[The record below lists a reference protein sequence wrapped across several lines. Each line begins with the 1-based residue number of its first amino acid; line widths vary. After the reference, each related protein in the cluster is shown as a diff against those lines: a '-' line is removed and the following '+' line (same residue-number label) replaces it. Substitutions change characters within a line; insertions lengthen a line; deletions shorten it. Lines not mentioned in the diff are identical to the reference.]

1 MGDPKFPSKHYD
13 TPSHPWQKVRIE
25 EESGLIHQYGLK
37 NKREIWRANT
47 KVREMRRQARRLTA
61 NSSDDQAQKEKN
73 LLLAKLN
80 RLGMLEQ
87 NSGLEDV
94 LIMTPE
100 NVLDRR
106 LQTQVY
112 LQGLSSTVKQARQL
126 IVHGHISIDGAVVR
140 VPGILVTKLQEKNIS
155 YSPTSALNSDLHPV
169 RPRIQEKYD
178 DEMEESVEEEK
189 ADVKGIEE
197 KAEDAKT
204 ENKAESKVVEEKT
217 VKDAKTE
224 NKAESKVVEEKTVK
238 DAKTEDKTKS
248 EQVEETKVEKK

>member
-47 KVREMRRQARRLTA
+47 KVREMRRQARKLTA

-80 RLGMLEQ
+80 RLGMLEK

-178 DEMEESVEEEK
+178 DEMKESVEEEK
-189 ADVKGIEE
+189 ADEKGI
-197 KAEDAKT
+197 
-204 ENKAESKVVEEKT
+204 EEKT
-217 VKDAKTE
+217 VKDT
-224 NKAESKVVEEKTVK
+224 KA
-238 DAKTEDKTKS
+238 EDKTKS

>member
-1 MGDPKFPSKHYD
+1 MGHPKFPSKHYD

-47 KVREMRRQARRLTA
+47 KVREMRRQARKLTA
-61 NSSDDQAQKEKN
+61 NSSDEQAQKEKN

-94 LIMTPE
+94 LTMTPE
-100 NVLDRR
+100 SVLDRR

-126 IVHGHISIDGAVVR
+126 IVHGHISIDGAVAR
-140 VPGILVTKLQEKNIS
+140 VPGILVTKLQEKNIA

-169 RPRIQEKYD
+169 RPGIQEKTD
-178 DEMEESVEEEK
+178 DEMEEPIEK
-189 ADVKGIEE
+189 KAEDKAESKQVEE

-204 ENKAESKVVEEKT
+204 EDKTESK
-217 VKDAKTE
+217 
-224 NKAESKVVEEKTVK
+224 
-238 DAKTEDKTKS
+238 
-248 EQVEETKVEKK
+248 QVEETKVGKK

>member
-25 EESGLIHQYGLK
+25 EEKGLIHQYGLK
-37 NKREIWRANT
+37 NKREIWIANT
-47 KVREMRRQARRLTA
+47 KVREMRRQARKLTA

-178 DEMEESVEEEK
+178 DEMEESVEEVK
-189 ADVKGIEE
+189 ANEKGI
-197 KAEDAKT
+197 
-204 ENKAESKVVEEKT
+204 EEKT

-224 NKAESKVVEEKTVK
+224 DKAESKEIEEKTVK

>member
-25 EESGLIHQYGLK
+25 QEGGLVHQYGLK

-47 KVREMRRQARRLTA
+47 KVREMRRQARKLTA

-87 NSGLEDV
+87 NAGLEDV
-94 LIMTPE
+94 LTMTPE
-100 NVLDRR
+100 NILERR

-126 IVHGHISIDGAVVR
+126 IVHGHISIDGAVAR

-169 RPRIQEKYD
+169 RPRIQGTLD
-178 DEMEESVEEEK
+178 DEMEENVEEKTTLKKE
-189 ADVKGIEE
+189 VKKET
-197 KAEDAKT
+197 DD
-204 ENKAESKVVEEKT
+204 KAESKE
-217 VKDAKTE
+217 VKRTETDKVE
-224 NKAESKVVEEKTVK
+224 NKK
-238 DAKTEDKTKS
+238 
-248 EQVEETKVEKK
+248 

>member
-1 MGDPKFPSKHYD
+1 MGHPKFPSKHYD

-47 KVREMRRQARRLTA
+47 KVREMRRQARKLTA
-61 NSSDDQAQKEKN
+61 NSGDDQAQKEKN

-94 LIMTPE
+94 LTMTPE
-100 NVLDRR
+100 SVLDRR

-126 IVHGHISIDGAVVR
+126 IVHGHISIDGAVAR
-140 VPGILVTKLQEKNIS
+140 VPGILVTKLQEKNIA
-155 YSPTSALNSDLHPV
+155 YSPSSALNSDLHPV
-169 RPRIQEKYD
+169 RPGIQEKTD
-178 DEMEESVEEEK
+178 DEMEEPIEK
-189 ADVKGIEE
+189 KVDEKKAEDKTESKQVEE

-204 ENKAESKVVEEKT
+204 EEKAESK
-217 VKDAKTE
+217 
-224 NKAESKVVEEKTVK
+224 
-238 DAKTEDKTKS
+238 
-248 EQVEETKVEKK
+248 QVEETKVEKK

>member
-1 MGDPKFPSKHYD
+1 MGHPKFPSKHYD

-47 KVREMRRQARRLTA
+47 KVREMRRQARKLTA
-61 NSSDDQAQKEKN
+61 NSSDEQAQKEKN

-94 LIMTPE
+94 LTMTPE
-100 NVLDRR
+100 SVLDRR

-126 IVHGHISIDGAVVR
+126 IVHGHISIDGAVAR

-169 RPRIQEKYD
+169 RPGIQEKTD
-178 DEMEESVEEEK
+178 DEMEEPIVEK
-189 ADVKGIEE
+189 ADEKDAKTEE

-204 ENKAESKVVEEKT
+204 EEKAESK
-217 VKDAKTE
+217 
-224 NKAESKVVEEKTVK
+224 
-238 DAKTEDKTKS
+238 
-248 EQVEETKVEKK
+248 QVEETKVEKK